1 MTRTIAVG
9 DPGDE
14 MKEIYNIVL
23 EAQKKGV
30 REIKSGMTGREADAV
45 TRTYIEDKGY
55 GEYFGHSTGHGIG
68 LEIHE
73 GPTLSARSDT
83 VLQPGMVVTVE
94 PGIYLPGKGGVRI
107 EDDILITEHGN
118 EVLTHSKKDLIIL

>member
-107 EDDILITEHGN
+107 EDDI
-118 EVLTHSKKDLIIL
+118 